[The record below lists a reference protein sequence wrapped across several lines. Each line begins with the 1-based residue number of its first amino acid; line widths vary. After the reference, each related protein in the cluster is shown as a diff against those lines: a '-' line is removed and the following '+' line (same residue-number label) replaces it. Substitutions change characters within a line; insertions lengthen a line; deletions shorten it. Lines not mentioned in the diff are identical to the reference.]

1 MQASCHHW
9 TSGSGNSRR
18 CLIFGEWGQWGRLV
32 VVEGWG
38 TMGSENT
45 GGSGEGEGEASCS
58 LVMES
63 VGGAVARIVNSFRLK
78 PWLTGLEL

>member
-1 MQASCHHW
+1 
-9 TSGSGNSRR
+9 
-18 CLIFGEWGQWGRLV
+18 
-32 VVEGWG
+32 
-38 TMGSENT
+38 MGSENT

-63 VGGAVARIVNSFRLK
+63 VGGAVARVVNSFRLK